1 MTVVASERCVIGRIT
16 CDGWP
21 KVELGCPYDRII
33 VLDNPR
39 EQVMKSGGRGDR
51 LFFSEEA
58 ARAHAA
64 LFGWGFEDGRDL
76 CPGCRAKRE
85 ESMR

>member
-1 MTVVASERCVIGRIT
+1 MSCVASERRIIGHIK

-21 KVELGCPYDRII
+21 LGELGCPYERII

-39 EQVMKSGGRGDR
+39 ENIMPSGQRGDR
-51 LFFSEEA
+51 LYFSEEE
-58 ARAHAA
+58 ARAYAA
-64 LFGWGFEDGRDL
+64 QMGWGFADGHDL

-85 ESMR
+85 ECLS